1 MAIASLVWG
10 ILGICLGLPAPV
22 GLILG
27 IMAIR
32 QINSSAGIIGGKGL
46 VIGGLV
52 TSAVGMITCL
62 GIFASM
68 LLPALARAK
77 PKANRVKCVNNIGN
91 VFKAG
96 LAFAQNNGQ
105 WMPWQLN
112 ANGVRNHFDPTAK
125 ASDQYGL

>member
-1 MAIASLVWG
+1 MTIASLVCG

-27 IMAIR
+27 IIAIR

-46 VIGGLV
+46 AIGGLV

-68 LLPALARAK
+68 LLPALSESQ
-77 PKANRVKCVNNIGN
+77 
-91 VFKAG
+91 
-96 LAFAQNNGQ
+96 AQGQ
-105 WMPWQLN
+105 PGEVCEQ
-112 ANGVRNHFDPTAK
+112 P
-125 ASDQYGL
+125 